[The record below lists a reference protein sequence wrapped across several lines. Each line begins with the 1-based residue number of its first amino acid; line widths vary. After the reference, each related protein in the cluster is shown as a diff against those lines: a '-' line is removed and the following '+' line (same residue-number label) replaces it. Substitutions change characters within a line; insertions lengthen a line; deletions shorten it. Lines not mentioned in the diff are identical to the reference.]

1 MGDILQKINYHVERT
16 NLYESIAD
24 NLEAMI
30 LNDSSQIGQRLP
42 SEQTLATNFG
52 VSRNVIREALKILK
66 ERHLVCLKTGEGAY
80 IEKPDNRSI
89 TELLNRII
97 LMDNIEHQQILEMRM
112 ILETKAC
119 RLAAERNEA
128 QAFDVLED
136 INNNMLKFKQDINKR
151 ISLDIQFHITI
162 AKLSRNLLL
171 ELFVQSM
178 TNLLSPIL
186 RTALIPEGGNED
198 GIQFHRQIIQTLRS
212 GDGDKAEEVMRKH
225 LSASVLNY
233 YSGDIPGKDG
243 PEQQ

>member
-1 MGDILQKINYHVERT
+1 MERT

-66 ERHLVCLKTGEGAY
+66 ERHLICLKTGEGAY

-97 LMDNIEHQQILEMRM
+97 LMDKIEHSQILEIRM
-112 ILETKAC
+112 ILETNAC
-119 RLAAERNEA
+119 RLAAVRNKPE
-128 QAFDVLED
+128 AFDVLEE
-136 INNNMLKFKQDINKR
+136 INDSMLKYKDDINKR

-162 AKLSRNLLL
+162 AKLSQNLLF

-178 TNLLSPIL
+178 TNLLAPIL

-198 GIQFHRQIIQTLRS
+198 GIQFHKQIIETLRS
-212 GDGDKAEEVMRKH
+212 GDGDKAEEIMRKH
-225 LSASVLNY
+225 LSLSVLNY
-233 YSGDIPGKDG
+233 YSGDIPQK
-243 PEQQ
+243 EESAAQ

>member
-1 MGDILQKINYHVERT
+1 MQKINYHVERT

-66 ERHLVCLKTGEGAY
+66 ERHLICLKTGEGAY

-97 LMDNIEHQQILEMRM
+97 LMDKIEHSQILEIRM
-112 ILETKAC
+112 ILETNAC
-119 RLAAERNEA
+119 RLAAVRNKPE
-128 QAFDVLED
+128 AFDVLEE
-136 INNNMLKFKQDINKR
+136 INDSMLKYKDDINKR

-162 AKLSRNLLL
+162 AKLSQNLLF

-178 TNLLSPIL
+178 TNLLAPIL

-198 GIQFHRQIIQTLRS
+198 GIQFHKQIIETLRS
-212 GDGDKAEEVMRKH
+212 GDGDKAEEIMRKH
-225 LSASVLNY
+225 LSLSVLNY
-233 YSGDIPGKDG
+233 YSGDIPQK
-243 PEQQ
+243 EESAAQ

>member
-1 MGDILQKINYHVERT
+1 MERT

-66 ERHLVCLKTGEGAY
+66 ERHLICLKTGEGAY

-97 LMDNIEHQQILEMRM
+97 LMDKIEHSQILEIRM
-112 ILETKAC
+112 ILETNAC
-119 RLAAERNEA
+119 RLAAVRNKPE
-128 QAFDVLED
+128 AFDVLEE
-136 INNNMLKFKQDINKR
+136 INDSMLKYKDDINKR

-162 AKLSRNLLL
+162 AKLSQNLLL

-178 TNLLSPIL
+178 TNLLAPIL

-198 GIQFHRQIIQTLRS
+198 GIQFHKQIIETLRS
-212 GDGDKAEEVMRKH
+212 GDGDKAEEIMRKH
-225 LSASVLNY
+225 LSLSVLNY
-233 YSGDIPGKDG
+233 YSGDIPQK
-243 PEQQ
+243 EESAAQ

>member
-1 MGDILQKINYHVERT
+1 MQKINYHVERT

-66 ERHLVCLKTGEGAY
+66 ERHLICLKTGEGAY

-97 LMDNIEHQQILEMRM
+97 LMDKIEHSQILEIRM
-112 ILETKAC
+112 ILETNAC
-119 RLAAERNEA
+119 RLAAVRNKPE
-128 QAFDVLED
+128 AFDVLEE
-136 INNNMLKFKQDINKR
+136 INDSMLKYKDDINKR

-162 AKLSRNLLL
+162 AKLSQNLLL

-178 TNLLSPIL
+178 TNLLAPIL

-198 GIQFHRQIIQTLRS
+198 GIQFHKQIIETLRS
-212 GDGDKAEEVMRKH
+212 GDGDKAEEIMRKH
-225 LSASVLNY
+225 LSLSVLNY
-233 YSGDIPGKDG
+233 YSGDIPQK
-243 PEQQ
+243 EESAAQ